1 MTPKLKKLIKVDPK
15 VRFGKPVIAGTRVP
29 VELVVG
35 KIAGGMEIEAVRGE
49 YDLTREQV
57 MAALQYAAAIVSSE
71 RFLSA
76 WMP

>member
-57 MAALQYAAAIVSSE
+57 MAAQYAAAIVSSE

-76 WMP
+76 